1 VIPKLETGIDHC
13 HSSQLSYRT
22 PCLFAVGPAQSQITE
37 SFIDRNDRVGLYQ
50 RGIGRGGTRPAAQ
63 YVYTH
68 ARSFGNSNRVLATQY
83 HSQGVYSG
91 AVLIDPG
98 SLPHDTANRTTFQA
112 VEVKNLPASSYI
124 EFGYNPSFECTQRTE
139 ACKVAASAI
148 DLTTPFYFAHE
159 TMSSTSGT
167 VTIPALPGRVLYWRV
182 VTSGTP
188 GATQVMVN

>member
-1 VIPKLETGIDHC
+1 MRPK
-13 HSSQLSYRT
+13 RT
-22 PCLFAVGPAQSQITE
+22 PPAPPTAATP
-37 SFIDRNDRVGLYQ
+37 DT
-50 RGIGRGGTRPAAQ
+50 GRAGRRSR
-63 YVYTH
+63 H
-68 ARSFGNSNRVLATQY
+68 ARAFGQSNKVIATNYLA
-83 HSQGVYSG
+83 QGAYSG

-98 SLPHDTANRTTFQA
+98 TLPHDTANRTTFQA

-124 EFGYNPSFECTQRTE
+124 EFGYNTSFECTQRTE